1 MKKRI
6 KSILSRLL
14 PQGRFREQ
22 IKLWY
27 YQWRAPRGIRFALE
41 PTASGWIYCTT
52 IEGVSIRTVD
62 PVYTVAHDFFY
73 YQKFYKPQP
82 GDVVMDAGGN
92 VGMMALYFAQLVG
105 PTGKVYCFEPDAHN
119 LRDIQR
125 NLAINPELHDRIVV
139 QSELLWNANTWVD
152 FQESGTVGSSAVWF
166 SGTESIVKKQALTID
181 AWVQSLGLTRLDF
194 IKMDIE
200 GAEIEALEGAA
211 TTLRTLRPKMA
222 IATYHIVNGA
232 PTYAWVENYFTKLSY
247 PHQTLSFTRQ
257 EILTFAG

>member
-1 MKKRI
+1 
-6 KSILSRLL
+6 
-14 PQGRFREQ
+14 
-22 IKLWY
+22 
-27 YQWRAPRGIRFALE
+27 
-41 PTASGWIYCTT
+41 
-52 IEGVSIRTVD
+52 
-62 PVYTVAHDFFY
+62 
-73 YQKFYKPQP
+73 
-82 GDVVMDAGGN
+82 MDAGGN

-105 PTGKVYCFEPDAHN
+105 PTGKVYCFEPDTHN

-139 QSELLWNANTWVD
+139 QPELLWNANTWVD

-232 PTYAWVENYFTKLSY
+232 PTYAWVETYFTKLSY